1 MHATINMA
9 SDVMFIIICPVV
21 LHAVVRIVHA
31 LQVLATAVA
40 ECQRNFARLIDDR
53 SEQ

>member
-1 MHATINMA
+1 MHALINMA

-21 LHAVVRIVHA
+21 LHAIVRVVQS

-40 ECQRNFARLIDDR
+40 ECQRNFARIVEDGER
-53 SEQ
+53 R